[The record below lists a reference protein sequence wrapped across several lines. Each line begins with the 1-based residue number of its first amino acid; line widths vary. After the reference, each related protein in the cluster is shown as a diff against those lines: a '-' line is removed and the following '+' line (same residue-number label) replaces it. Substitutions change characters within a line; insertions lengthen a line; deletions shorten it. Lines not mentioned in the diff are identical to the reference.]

1 MHPFEQL
8 IYDRFAQSIA
18 AWDTK
23 RHPDINAISI
33 LCDSTGFG
41 EDEAGR
47 EYILQGQVRL
57 SYNTLFH
64 YQAQIEEAESAM
76 EALWNFAYW
85 PEETTAAVPQDVP
98 KNGVPPAEELALRDA
113 WCASLGLLPEDEDGG
128 GRAVYDEAP
137 LNMALHSVCQAVVTA
152 LHRDGIVVKKLGKP
166 VPILIQDLDGS
177 EGSMAATLAA
187 NPPGVSAEID
197 ELR

>member
-8 IYDRFAQSIA
+8 IYDRFAESIA

-23 RHPDINAISI
+23 RHPDINAISL

-57 SYNTLFH
+57 SYNTLSH
-64 YQAQIEEAESAM
+64 YHEQIEEGESRAA
-76 EALWNFAYW
+76 ALWNIAYW
-85 PEETTAAVPQDVP
+85 PQDITAAVPQDVP

-128 GRAVYDEAP
+128 GRAVYDEAL
-137 LNMALHSVCQAVVTA
+137 LNRSLHSACQGVATA
-152 LHRDGIVVKKLGKP
+152 LHRNSIVVKKLGKP

-177 EGSMAATLAA
+177 EGTIAATLAA

-197 ELR
+197 EFR